1 MKKIAVTNPEQDA
14 LERLCEQIVDEITEG
29 QVPTASDAGIALESF
44 RAMER
49 ADVELPAS
57 FKVLASF
64 TEHVLNMALDGRSK
78 DIVTA
83 FGLGR
88 LAQGQAAE
96 QRKFAAAF
104 HDALRDAG
112 CTRDAALE
120 LTSIAFDFEPDT
132 IAKHV
137 TAARNGAFGIES
149 FESAKLFLASFARYF
164 VEIDQRVLSELCR

>member
-1 MKKIAVTNPEQDA
+1 MKKITATNPDQNH
-14 LERLCEQIVDEITEG
+14 LERLCEQIVDEIAEG
-29 QVPTASDAGIALESF
+29 EVPTASDAGIALESF

-49 ADVELPAS
+49 LDFDPPAS

-64 TEHVLNMALDGRSK
+64 TEHVLNMAFDGRSK

-88 LAQGQAAE
+88 LAKGQAVE

-112 CTRDAALE
+112 CNRNKALE
-120 LTSIAFDFEPDT
+120 MTSIVFDFEPET

-149 FESAKLFLASFARYF
+149 FESAKLFLASFARYLANM
-164 VEIDQRVLSELCR
+164 DQRVLGELRR

>member
-1 MKKIAVTNPEQDA
+1 MKKIAATKPEQDS
-14 LERLCEQIVDEITEG
+14 LERVCEQIVDQISEG

-44 RAMER
+44 KAMQR
-49 ADVELPAS
+49 LDFDPPAS
-57 FKVLASF
+57 FKVIASF

-78 DIVTA
+78 DIVTT

-88 LAQGQAAE
+88 LAQGQAVE

-137 TAARNGAFGIES
+137 TRRQKRRFW
-149 FESAKLFLASFARYF
+149 R
-164 VEIDQRVLSELCR
+164 RVLRISQAVLGVIRTLLRQYRSEGSQ